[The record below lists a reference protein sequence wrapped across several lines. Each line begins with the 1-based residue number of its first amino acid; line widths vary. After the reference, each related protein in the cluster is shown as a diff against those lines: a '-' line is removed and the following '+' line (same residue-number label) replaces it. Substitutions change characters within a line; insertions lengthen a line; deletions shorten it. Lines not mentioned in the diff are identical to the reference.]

1 MKATHFITTKLIA
14 AMALST
20 AMAPMSFGTTPQA
33 TAPSKVAANELAGQ
47 LHRAAKNGR
56 SDNVTKLLHAEYQ
69 CC

>member
-1 MKATHFITTKLIA
+1 MV
-14 AMALST
+14 LST